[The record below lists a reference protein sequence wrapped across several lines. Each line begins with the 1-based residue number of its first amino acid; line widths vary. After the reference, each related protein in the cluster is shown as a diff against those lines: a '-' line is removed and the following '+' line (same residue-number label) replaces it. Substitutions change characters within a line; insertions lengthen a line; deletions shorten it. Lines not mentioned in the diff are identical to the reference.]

1 MTDSPKARLQ
11 ALLRARIDA
20 PATRW
25 LDEAMSSTSSDEL
38 CRAYTAAP
46 KHVGRAPIGAREYD
60 GWNADDAARCVLL
73 LGAAERLEPQA
84 FAAAAVECF
93 ERGDSREQQSWLRA
107 LSLMP
112 EPERFRETAVDACR
126 TNIVP
131 LFESIAC
138 ENPYPARFFP
148 ELSFNQLVL
157 KAMFNNIALARIV
170 GLRDRSNAELTRM
183 AADYAAERRAAGR
196 SVPPDIALAMQCPI
210 HEELS
215 R

>member
-1 MTDSPKARLQ
+1 MS
-11 ALLRARIDA
+11 ARIDA
-20 PATRW
+20 PALHW
-25 LDEAMSSTSSDEL
+25 LDEAMSSLSSDEL

-46 KHVGRAPIGAREYD
+46 KHVGRAPIGVEEYG
-60 GWNADDAARCVLL
+60 GWTADDAARCLLL
-73 LGAAERLEPQA
+73 LGVAERLEPQA
-84 FAAAAVECF
+84 FSTVAIECF
-93 ERGDSREQQSWLRA
+93 ERGDSREQQSWLRG

-112 EPERFRETAVDACR
+112 QPERFRAIAIDACR

-138 ENPYPARFFP
+138 ENRYPARFFP
-148 ELSFNQLVL
+148 ELNFNQLVL

-170 GLRDRSNAELTRM
+170 GLRDRSNAELMRM

-196 SVPPDIALAMQCPI
+196 SVPPDIALAMQRPI
-210 HEELS
+210 HEELA

>member
-1 MTDSPKARLQ
+1 MTDSARARLQ
-11 ALLRARIDA
+11 SLLRARIDA
-20 PATRW
+20 PAMQW
-25 LDEAMSSTSSDEL
+25 LDDAMSSQSHDEL

-46 KHVGRAPIGAREYD
+46 KHVGRAPIGVAEYG
-60 GWNADDAARCVLL
+60 GWTADDAARCVLL
-73 LGAAERLEPQA
+73 LGVAERLEPQV
-84 FAAAAVECF
+84 FAAAAIECF
-93 ERGDSREQQSWLRA
+93 ERGDSREQQSWLRG

-112 EPERFRETAVDACR
+112 QPERFRAIAVDACR

-148 ELSFNQLVL
+148 ELNFNQLVL
-157 KAMFNNIALARIV
+157 KAMFNDIALARIV
-170 GLRDRSNAELTRM
+170 GLRERSNAELTRM

-196 SVPPDIALAMQCPI
+196 SVPSDLALAMQHPI
-210 HEELS
+210 HEELA